1 VRGAAVKAI
10 VMPTGVVVF
19 ASLLVACT
27 SAREPS
33 DSSSDAP
40 PDIPPPITLVAN
52 LDQDPVEWSE
62 VAFLP
67 AGDRNDQIGLDPCF
81 HCEAIVP
88 AALAVAPDGSY
99 WIADSYKRRIA
110 HYTEDGSL
118 IEAIPVRRGPADLA
132 FADDRLYVLLEEGGR
147 TVVPVEPGAV
157 GEPVSLTAA
166 GKPMHV
172 LAFVGGQEQLL
183 AWFTDAE
190 ETLGRFWAIGA
201 IDPATG
207 EVTPAPGVRVSDD
220 VVMDLVPLLET
231 RPLSYQVRWWEDGQ
245 ITRRQQLRFR
255 LARDSRRLR
264 TTVGDTYLRTS
275 TATGVTALVSIGNGQ
290 GLPVG
295 IWYLEIPQDG
305 GGPTFERLPSDGFI
319 ADAMRYIA
327 LGPDGQI
334 YWMRLLKDGVHIY
347 RR

>member
-1 VRGAAVKAI
+1 
-10 VMPTGVVVF
+10 MPTGVVVF

-33 DSSSDAP
+33 DSSRDAP
-40 PDIPPPITLVAN
+40 PDTPPPITLVAN
-52 LDQDPVEWSE
+52 LDQDPVEWRE

-67 AGDRNDQIGLDPCF
+67 AGDSNDQIGLDPCF
-81 HCEAIVP
+81 HCEALVP

-110 HYTEDGSL
+110 HYTEDGSF

-132 FADDRLYVLLEEGGR
+132 FADDRLYVLFEEGGR

-190 ETLGRFWAIGA
+190 KTLGRFWAIGA

-207 EVTPAPGVRVSDD
+207 EVTPAPGCAPRMMWSWTSCRSSRPARSPTRSVGGRTDRSPDD
-220 VVMDLVPLLET
+220 
-231 RPLSYQVRWWEDGQ
+231 SSSGS
-245 ITRRQQLRFR
+245 
-255 LARDSRRLR
+255 AS
-264 TTVGDTYLRTS
+264 
-275 TATGVTALVSIGNGQ
+275 
-290 GLPVG
+290 
-295 IWYLEIPQDG
+295 LEIPDAFAPPSATRTSARPQRPALPRWSASGTARAFRLESGISRFRRTAADRHSRG
-305 GGPTFERLPSDGFI
+305 SPATGSSPTP
-319 ADAMRYIA
+319 
-327 LGPDGQI
+327 
-334 YWMRLLKDGVHIY
+334 
-347 RR
+347 